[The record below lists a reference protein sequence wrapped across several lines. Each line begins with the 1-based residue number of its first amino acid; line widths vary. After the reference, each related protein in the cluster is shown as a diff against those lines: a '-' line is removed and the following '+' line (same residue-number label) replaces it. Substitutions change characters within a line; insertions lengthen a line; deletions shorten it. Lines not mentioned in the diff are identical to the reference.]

1 MFIVWILASLVGCG
15 PNCQS
20 TCNQIY
26 GNGSGEC
33 NIQRGGRTTSDLIS
47 YCLDECEGALETPG
61 DLDGYDPNTAQGRD
75 ESFELDNEKQAAVWM
90 DCVAEQACD
99 RLTDGYC
106 APIW

>member
-26 GNGSGEC
+26 GSEPQC
-33 NIQRGGRTTSDLIS
+33 NIQRGGRDQVELIQ
-47 YCLDECEGALETPG
+47 YCLDECENALSQPG
-61 DLDGYDPNTAQGRD
+61 ELDGYDPFTAQGRN
-75 ESFELDNEKQAAVWM
+75 ESIDIENEKQAAVWM
-90 DCVAEQACD
+90 DCVADQACD